1 MNNRTNMKGI
11 LENPFQA
18 LFDMMVELK
27 AEVAELKQMR
37 SKGADTILSR
47 EEAAKY
53 LKVHVDTITR
63 LVNSGQL
70 KKSSVGRNL
79 KFKQSDLD
87 QYLDDNA

>member
-1 MNNRTNMKGI
+1 MENQTNMKDN
-11 LENPFQA
+11 LANPFQT
-18 LFDMMVELK
+18 LFDMMVQLR
-27 AEVAELKQMR
+27 ADVADLKQMR

-87 QYLDDNA
+87 QYLDETA

>member
-1 MNNRTNMKGI
+1 MKDI
-11 LENPFQA
+11 LANPFQT

-47 EEAAKY
+47 EEAANY
-53 LKVHVDTITR
+53 LKVHVDTITK

-87 QYLDDNA
+87 QYLDENA